1 MESISNLHY
10 IYFFTENR
18 EMLIKIQSWR
28 WWNFFWGW
36 ILDQWFLS
44 ILRGRLPLPSLY
56 ILYFP
61 YNLFY
66 LVNFVIDRITGLG
79 CGAGTQTLEASDC
92 LSSLDDGTLQR
103 VNLIKTGGTPYKLIF
118 IIHTEQDK
126 IQQKLEHFKYS
137 WSVELDRVIGLNW
150 M

>member
-1 MESISNLHY
+1 MASRCFHGIHLQPASY
-10 IYFFTENR
+10 IFFTENR
-18 EMLIKIQSWR
+18 EMLLKIQSWR

-66 LVNFVIDRITGLG
+66 LVNFFIDRITGLG
-79 CGAGTQTLEASDC
+79 WGAGTQTLEASDC

-118 IIHTEQDK
+118 IPSRTRFNRNLNILNTVDR
-126 IQQKLEHFKYS
+126 
-137 WSVELDRVIGLNW
+137 WS
-150 M
+150 